1 MSKQTKIFLFV
12 TAAIILMLFFLL
24 QYMDLPGRKTN
35 NLLIYSIVLFVATAI
50 ITLFTLSENRAE
62 GKPIEDA
69 YDNSDIV
76 FQLTESQLAAF
87 KKHFKSVSANKEN
100 IYFVFFAIAF
110 AFIGFVLIMFGYNIY
125 LTVSV
130 LFIYLAYCWYIKDF
144 SRPESYRSPA
154 GDLLTVGISKQ
165 QAIVGSI
172 IHNWSKPDMKIDD
185 VVLRKLNND
194 LYYLAV
200 YYIDYVVVWHKQSK
214 ASIVLSATG
223 IKELEKE
230 RKEISARIPI
240 PASEVEKI
248 QPIVDALLAR
258 KNSTSIR

>member
-12 TAAIILMLFFLL
+12 TAVIILLLLAPLQLMSIPESKTYNLFIYAII
-24 QYMDLPGRKTN
+24 
-35 NLLIYSIVLFVATAI
+35 LFVATAI
-50 ITLFTLSENRAE
+50 ITLFTSSENRAE

-69 YDNSDIV
+69 YENSDIV
-76 FQLTESQLAAF
+76 YQITESQLTTF
-87 KKHFKSVSANKEN
+87 KKHFKIVSANKEN

-110 AFIGFVLIMFGYNIY
+110 SFMAIILILFGYNIF
-125 LTVSV
+125 LTITV
-130 LFIYLAYCWYIKDF
+130 LLIYLAYCWYIKDF
-144 SRPESYRSPA
+144 SRPESYRSSA
-154 GDLLTVGISKQ
+154 GDLLTVGLSEQ

-172 IHNWSKPDMKIDD
+172 IHNWSKPDSKIDD

-214 ASIVLSATG
+214 TSIVLSATG
-223 IKELEKE
+223 IKDAEKE
-230 RKEISARIPI
+230 RKDISARIPV
-240 PASEVEKI
+240 PASEVEKV
-248 QPIVDALLAR
+248 QPIVEALLAR